1 LCSVFEAAFFEVA
14 CFGVP
19 LEVSFEF
26 PLHLPAISVRGL
38 SSCKGFKVL
47 AWHLIGADQLPA
59 DADEEEISLWG
70 FKAKQNKPMKKKTPE
85 K

>member
-1 LCSVFEAAFFEVA
+1 LLLCSIFEAAFFEVA
-14 CFGVP
+14 YFGVP

-59 DADEEEISLWG
+59 EEEISLWG
-70 FKAKQNKPMKKKTPE
+70 FKTKKGKQNTRE
-85 K
+85 T